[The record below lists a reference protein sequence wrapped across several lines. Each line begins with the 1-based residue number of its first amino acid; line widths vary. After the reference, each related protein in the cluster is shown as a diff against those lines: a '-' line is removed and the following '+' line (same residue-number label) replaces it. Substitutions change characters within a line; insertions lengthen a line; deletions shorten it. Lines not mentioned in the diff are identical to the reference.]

1 MTFETLPLT
10 ARTLK
15 ATESRLKAI
24 YDAAGL
30 GLSGDSLALAA
41 GMMPTEYRRL
51 CDLDPLAA
59 LAAQKGK
66 ADAEAEMAGHL
77 REAARAGDAKA
88 ALEILKHRHAW
99 VATQQVQ
106 IDVRQQISV
115 LGALEQAQ
123 ARVIEGA
130 IIDETQERGNAPGLL
145 TNQPE
150 READNGYAHSNAR
163 SAQTTTAL

>member
-41 GMMPTEYRRL
+41 GMLPTEYRRL

-59 LAAQKGK
+59 MAAQKGK

-77 REAARAGDAKA
+77 REAARSGDAKA

-115 LGALEQAQ
+115 LAALEQAQ
-123 ARVIEGA
+123 GRVIEGQLEHQPSA
-130 IIDETQERGNAPGLL
+130 SIPLSL
-145 TNQPE
+145 QPE
-150 READNGYAHSNAR
+150 RQA
-163 SAQTTTAL
+163 TA

>member
-41 GMMPTEYRRL
+41 GMMPIEYRRL

-77 REAARAGDAKA
+77 REAARGGDAKA
-88 ALEILKHRHAW
+88 ALAILQNRHDW
-99 VATQQVQ
+99 VAKQQVQ
-106 IDVRQQISV
+106 VDVRQQISV
-115 LGALEQAQ
+115 LAALEQAQ
-123 ARVIEGA
+123 GRVIEGQLEHQA
-130 IIDETQERGNAPGLL
+130 SASIPLSL
-145 TNQPE
+145 QPE
-150 READNGYAHSNAR
+150 RQA
-163 SAQTTTAL
+163 TA

>member
-41 GMMPTEYRRL
+41 GMLPTEYRRL

-77 REAARAGDAKA
+77 RTAARGGDAKA

-115 LGALEQAQ
+115 LAALEQAQ
-123 ARVIEGA
+123 GRVIEGQLEHQPSA
-130 IIDETQERGNAPGLL
+130 SIPLSL
-145 TNQPE
+145 QPE
-150 READNGYAHSNAR
+150 RQA
-163 SAQTTTAL
+163 TA